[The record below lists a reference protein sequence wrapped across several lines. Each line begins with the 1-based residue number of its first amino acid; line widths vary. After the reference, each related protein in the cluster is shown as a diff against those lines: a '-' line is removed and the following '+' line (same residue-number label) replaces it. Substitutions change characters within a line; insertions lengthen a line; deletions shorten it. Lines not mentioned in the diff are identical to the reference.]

1 MNTNNNQAG
10 QEQNQDPSSRKKFLL
25 WGLGILASVTA
36 LKTIISPKKKKQLV
50 KMLSQDG
57 KLVEV
62 DKDFLTHK
70 AQKVTN
76 KELQGWI
83 KSKSHLEDQ

>member
-10 QEQNQDPSSRKKFLL
+10 QEQYQDPSSRKKFLL
-25 WGLGILASVTA
+25 WGLGILASATA
-36 LKTIISPKKKKQLV
+36 LKAIISSKKKKQMV
-50 KMLSQDG
+50 KMLGQDG

-62 DKDFLTHK
+62 DKDLLTKK

-83 KSKSHLEDQ
+83 KRNSH